1 VAAAQ
6 VTRRKRAPAG
16 LSLRHE
22 LGAALHVGHGD
33 VQLFRYVY
41 AALGPQVESPRPYLH
56 PVRTLDGVVVT
67 DLRPGDHPWH
77 RGISWALPV
86 VGDHNF
92 WGGPSYVHGR
102 GYLHLS
108 NNGAMVHARFDRV
121 QARPD
126 RVHIAHDLDWITEG
140 GDRIVTE
147 HRGLTVTLVTNAA
160 GPHAWR
166 LGFDTA
172 MTNVGHEP
180 IALGSP
186 TTRGRPAAGYGGL
199 FWRGPRSFTAGHAH
213 AVGGSRQDDDLM
225 GTRHDWV
232 AFAAQNT
239 TLVFADA
246 AGNPGHP
253 VQWYVR
259 SAEFPG
265 VAPAPFYDTET
276 VLAPG
281 DTLRLSYTIAVAD
294 GTRTAVDC
302 AFLAAERQET
312 PS

>member
-1 VAAAQ
+1 MI
-6 VTRRKRAPAG
+6 RRPRVSSG

-22 LGAALHVGHGD
+22 LGVSLQVRSRD
-33 VQLFRYVY
+33 VELFRYVY
-41 AALGPQVESPRPYLH
+41 AALGPQLESPRPYLH

-67 DLRPGDHPWH
+67 DHRPDDHPWH

-102 GYLHLS
+102 GYLALP
-108 NNGAMVHARFDRV
+108 NNGAMVHTGFTRLE
-121 QARPD
+121 ARPD
-126 RVHIAHDLDWITEG
+126 RIDIAHDLDWITEG
-140 GDRIVTE
+140 GDRIITE
-147 HRGLTVTLVTNAA
+147 QRGLTVTLVTNAA

-172 MTNVGHEP
+172 MTNVGSEP
-180 IALGSP
+180 LALGSP
-186 TTRGRPAAGYGGL
+186 TTRGRSSAGYGGL

-213 AVGGSRQDDDLM
+213 AVGGARVDDDLM
-225 GTRHDWV
+225 GTRHDWL
-232 AFAAQNT
+232 AFTAQNT
-239 TLVFADA
+239 TLVFTDA

-253 VQWYVR
+253 VQWFVR

-265 VAPAPFYDTET
+265 VCPAPFHDSET

-281 DTLRLSYTIAVAD
+281 ETLRRNYAIAVAD

-302 AFLAAERQET
+302 AALAADRQET